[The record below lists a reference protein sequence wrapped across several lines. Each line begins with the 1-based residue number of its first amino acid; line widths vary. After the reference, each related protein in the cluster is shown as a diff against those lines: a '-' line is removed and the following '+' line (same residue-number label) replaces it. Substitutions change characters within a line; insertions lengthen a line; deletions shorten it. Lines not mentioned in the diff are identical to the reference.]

1 MRPKLQ
7 HSNWHYIN
15 LEKKLNGE
23 KNITH
28 DEQSREDRPAEDAE
42 VGQQED
48 RIERRSRLERRYSY
62 SREGLDPNG
71 LPMVRLNNLS
81 GSQSGDTNR
90 EDH

>member
-7 HSNWHYIN
+7 YSNWHFIN
-15 LEKKLNGE
+15 LEKKQNG
-23 KNITH
+23 KKIITNG
-28 DEQSREDRPAEDAE
+28 EQSRQDRSAKDAE

-62 SREGLDPNG
+62 GCEGLDSNG

-81 GSQSGDTNR
+81 R
-90 EDH
+90 